1 MSVFKSYQDWRR
13 TMIEHAG
20 LTLDQD
26 YCKERLTVL
35 ENETFEE
42 TQTFIELYGASYHQ
56 QVISW
61 FNKALSEA

>member
-1 MSVFKSYQDWRR
+1 
-13 TMIEHAG
+13 MIEHAG
-20 LTLDQD
+20 LTLNQD

-35 ENETFEE
+35 ENETLEE

>member
-1 MSVFKSYQDWRR
+1 
-13 TMIEHAG
+13 MIEHAG

-26 YCKERLTVL
+26 YCKERLEIL
-35 ENETFEE
+35 ENETLEE
-42 TQTFIELYGASYHQ
+42 TQTFIKLYGPAYHQ

>member
-1 MSVFKSYQDWRR
+1 
-13 TMIEHAG
+13 MIEHAG

-35 ENETFEE
+35 ENETLEE

-61 FNKALSEA
+61 FNKALSDALTKKLKLPKPVF